1 MCLSPPS
8 DRAGECQI
16 KASYFFRPTPVT
28 ARFAGRNVDVLAG
41 MAHVPDEFPR
51 AFAESVRAFASYM
64 HMLADHGHVLADHAH
79 IFPRNTHV
87 FADHTHILGENRRI
101 IYSLKVL
108 II

>member
-1 MCLSPPS
+1 MCLSPSS

-28 ARFAGRNVDVLAG
+28 ARFVGRNVDVHAG
-41 MAHVPDEFPR
+41 MAHVPDEFQC
-51 AFAESVRAFASYM
+51 AFAESVRALASYM
-64 HMLADHGHVLADHAH
+64 HMLADHVHVLADHAH

-87 FADHTHILGENRRI
+87 FADRTHVLGKNRRI
-101 IYSLKVL
+101 AHSKKDL